1 MLFARLFLFAG
12 IQAIFALIFYI
23 SKVPNAWE
31 TSANWWPLIVGLSN
45 IICLYLLI
53 NYFKADGKNYW
64 NLFSIVRPTIK
75 QDLLNMLRLLALIVP
90 IAFLPNI
97 LLGKWLFGDSLTSLN
112 MIVRPLPYWAAIIS
126 ILLFPFTQGLVEIAT
141 YFSFVMPQFEKQ
153 GMRPWLA
160 LGLPVLLL
168 SLQHI
173 AVPLLFNFHF
183 ILWRSL
189 MFLPFALLLGI
200 IMRWRPRLLPYLAIL
215 HILMDISLPIMFLG
229 VAY

>member
-1 MLFARLFLFAG
+1 M
-12 IQAIFALIFYI
+12 
-23 SKVPNAWE
+23 
-31 TSANWWPLIVGLSN
+31 VGL
-45 IICLYLLI
+45 LVLI
-53 NYFKADGKNYW
+53 A
-64 NLFSIVRPTIK
+64 
-75 QDLLNMLRLLALIVP
+75 P

-173 AVPLLFNFHF
+173 AVPLLFDSHF
-183 ILWRSL
+183 ILWRAL

-200 IMRWRPRLLPYLAIL
+200 VMRWRPRLLPYLAIL
-215 HILMDISLPIMFLG
+215 HILLDISLPIMFLG